1 MIVEHGADGALQFPR
16 MIIIFLIK
24 KTFFDKPNLYVQATI
39 YRPSLCRLN
48 PPSHC
53 LRARET
59 SSSARGSQREFLPQI
74 WWDVI
79 CRFAWK
85 CWETRDHIFRAHP
98 TVHHSPL
105 KKWHKQL
112 SCSVTLWYSLP
123 QFSTSCAP
131 FLKIASRCEPLEA
144 NLMTGAI

>member
-24 KTFFDKPNLYVQATI
+24 KTFFDKPNLYVQATV

-85 CWETRDHIFRAHP
+85 CWENKGKHAKFDGFSNRFKISIFLEPIQRFIIP
-98 TVHHSPL
+98 PL
-105 KKWHKQL
+105 R
-112 SCSVTLWYSLP
+112 SGT
-123 QFSTSCAP
+123 
-131 FLKIASRCEPLEA
+131 
-144 NLMTGAI
+144 NN